1 MILFDKLNYIKYKL
15 GIGKILIAIVLIHI
29 LIILANSII
38 INQTIE
44 SIKNDAILINSGG
57 MIRGGIQRA
66 VKLTL
71 EDKQNQDE
79 IMKIDA
85 IFENFSVNYEKFAS
99 KHIMQDFYEKL
110 RELQG
115 AWSELK
121 YLLSSYEKNKTEDI
135 REQIYNKSENIWR
148 ISLETLF
155 VAENLYKN
163 KINSFGSIFSILL
176 IDFILVIIVILII
189 NKNIRLNLE
198 IVASTDT
205 LTNIG
210 NRNRNRYNESME
222 IYLKLFKN
230 QKKNISYI
238 TFDIDYFK
246 KINDNYGHDFGD
258 EVLRKIAKII
268 LTNIK
273 KDDIFCR
280 IGGEEFVLIT
290 DSLAT
295 KDDLVKFS
303 NKLRTSVEDF
313 DFDLGYKVTISGGA
327 TFVLENDTKD
337 TIFKRADE
345 ALYISKNSGRNIVT
359 IV

>member
-1 MILFDKLNYIKYKL
+1 MRFFDKLSYIKYKL
-15 GIGKILIAIVLIHI
+15 GIGKILITIILIHI
-29 LIILANSII
+29 LIILANLII
-38 INQTIE
+38 VNQTIK

-71 EDKQNQDE
+71 EDKLNQDE

-85 IFENFSVNYEKFAS
+85 IFENFSINYKKFAS

-110 RELQG
+110 RELQR
-115 AWSELK
+115 AWIELK

-155 VAENLYKN
+155 VAENLYEN

-189 NKNIRLNLE
+189 NKHIRLNLE

-210 NRNRNRYNESME
+210 NRNRYNESME

-230 QKKNISYI
+230 QNKNISYI

-273 KDDIFCR
+273 KDDTFCR

-290 DSLAT
+290 DTLAT
-295 KDDLVKFS
+295 KEDLVKFS

-313 DFDLGYKVTISGGA
+313 DFDLGYKVTISLGA
-327 TFVLENDTKD
+327 TFIEKDDTKHSL
-337 TIFKRADE
+337 FKRADE
-345 ALYISKNSGRNIVT
+345 ALYISKNSGRNRVT
-359 IV
+359 IL

>member
-1 MILFDKLNYIKYKL
+1 MRFFDELSYIKYKL

-38 INQTIE
+38 VNQTIK

-57 MIRGGIQRA
+57 MIRGGIQRV

-71 EDKQNQDE
+71 EDKLNQDE

-85 IFENFSVNYEKFAS
+85 IFENFSVNYKKFAS

-110 RELQG
+110 RELQR
-115 AWSELK
+115 AWIELK

-135 REQIYNKSENIWR
+135 REQIYNKSENVWK
-148 ISLETLF
+148 ISVETLT
-155 VAENLYKN
+155 VAENLYEN
-163 KINSFGSIFSILL
+163 KINSFGSIFAILL
-176 IDFILVIIVILII
+176 IDFSLVIIVILII

-210 NRNRNRYNESME
+210 NRNRYNESME

-273 KDDIFCR
+273 KDDMFCR

-313 DFDLGYKVTISGGA
+313 DFDLGYKVTISVGA
-327 TFVLENDTKD
+327 TFFKENDTKD

>member
-1 MILFDKLNYIKYKL
+1 MRFFDELSYIKYKL

-38 INQTIE
+38 VNQTIK
-44 SIKNDAILINSGG
+44 SIKNDTILINSGG
-57 MIRGGIQRA
+57 MIRGGIQRV

-71 EDKQNQDE
+71 EDKLNQDE

-110 RELQG
+110 RELQR
-115 AWSELK
+115 AWIELK
-121 YLLSSYEKNKTEDI
+121 NILASYEKNQTEDI
-135 REQIYNKSENIWR
+135 REQIYNKSENVWK
-148 ISLETLF
+148 ISVETLT
-155 VAENLYKN
+155 VAENLYEN
-163 KINSFGSIFSILL
+163 KINSFGSIFAILL
-176 IDFILVIIVILII
+176 IDFSLVIIVILII

-210 NRNRNRYNESME
+210 NRNRYNEAIE
-222 IYLKLFKN
+222 IYLNLFKKYN
-230 QKKNISYI
+230 KKIAYI
-238 TFDIDYFK
+238 LLDIDFFK
-246 KINDNYGHDFGD
+246 SINDNFGHDKGD
-258 EVLRKIAKII
+258 DVLIKSTKVI

-273 KDDIFCR
+273 KDDLFCR
-280 IGGEEFVLIT
+280 VGGEEFVIV
-290 DSLAT
+290 SENINT
-295 KDDLVKFS
+295 KDELEKFA
-303 NKLRTSVEDF
+303 NKIRTSVENF
-313 DFDLGYKVTISGGA
+313 DFELERKVTISLGA
-327 TFVLENDTKD
+327 TFIEKDDTKHSL
-337 TIFKRADE
+337 FKRADE

>member
-1 MILFDKLNYIKYKL
+1 MILFDKLDYIKYKL

-38 INQTIE
+38 VNQTVE

-71 EDKQNQDE
+71 EDKLNQNE

-85 IFENFSVNYEKFAS
+85 IFENFSVNYKKFGS

-110 RELQG
+110 RELQR
-115 AWSELK
+115 AWIELK

-135 REQIYNKSENIWR
+135 REQIYNKSENVWK
-148 ISLETLF
+148 ISVETLT
-155 VAENLYKN
+155 VAENLYEN
-163 KINSFGSIFSILL
+163 KINSFGSIFAILL
-176 IDFILVIIVILII
+176 IDFSLVIIVILII

-210 NRNRNRYNESME
+210 NRNRYNEAIE
-222 IYLKLFKN
+222 IYLNLFKKYN
-230 QKKNISYI
+230 KKIAYI
-238 TFDIDYFK
+238 LLDIDFFK
-246 KINDNYGHDFGD
+246 SINDNFGHDKGD
-258 EVLRKIAKII
+258 DVLIKSTKVI

-273 KDDIFCR
+273 KDDLFCR
-280 IGGEEFVLIT
+280 VGGEEFVIV
-290 DSLAT
+290 SENINT
-295 KDDLVKFS
+295 KDELEKFA
-303 NKLRTSVEDF
+303 NKIRTSVENF
-313 DFDLGYKVTISGGA
+313 DFEVERKVTISLGA
-327 TFVLENDTKD
+327 TFIEKDDTKHSL
-337 TIFKRADE
+337 FKRADE
-345 ALYISKNSGRNIVT
+345 ALYISKNSGRNRVT
-359 IV
+359 IL

>member
-1 MILFDKLNYIKYKL
+1 MRFFDELSYIKYKL

-38 INQTIE
+38 VNQTIK

-57 MIRGGIQRA
+57 MIRGGIQRV

-71 EDKQNQDE
+71 EDKLNQDE

-110 RELQG
+110 RELQR
-115 AWSELK
+115 AWIELK
-121 YLLSSYEKNKTEDI
+121 NILASYEKNQTEDI
-135 REQIYNKSENIWR
+135 REQIYNKSENVWK
-148 ISLETLF
+148 ISVETLT
-155 VAENLYKN
+155 VAENLYEN
-163 KINSFGSIFSILL
+163 KINSFGSIFAILL
-176 IDFILVIIVILII
+176 IDFSLVIIVILII
-189 NKNIRLNLE
+189 NKNINY
-198 IVASTDT
+198 I
-205 LTNIG
+205 
-210 NRNRNRYNESME
+210 
-222 IYLKLFKN
+222 IYK
-230 QKKNISYI
+230 
-238 TFDIDYFK
+238 IDNFK
-246 KINDNYGHDFGD
+246 KINDNYSHNFGD

-273 KDDIFCR
+273 KDDTFCR

-290 DSLAT
+290 DTLAT
-295 KDDLVKFS
+295 KEDLVKFS

-313 DFDLGYKVTISGGA
+313 DFDLGYKVTISLGA
-327 TFVLENDTKD
+327 TFFKENDTKD

>member
-38 INQTIE
+38 VNQTVE

-71 EDKQNQDE
+71 EDKLNQNE

-85 IFENFSVNYEKFAS
+85 IFENFSVNYKKFGS

-110 RELQG
+110 RELQR
-115 AWSELK
+115 AWIELK

-148 ISLETLF
+148 ISLETLI
-155 VAENLYKN
+155 VAENLYEN

-210 NRNRNRYNESME
+210 NRNRYNEAIE
-222 IYLKLFKN
+222 IYLNLFKKYN
-230 QKKNISYI
+230 KKIAYI
-238 TFDIDYFK
+238 LLDIDFFK
-246 KINDNYGHDFGD
+246 SINDNFGHDKGD
-258 EVLRKIAKII
+258 DVLIKSTKVI

-273 KDDIFCR
+273 KDDLFCR
-280 IGGEEFVLIT
+280 IGGEEFVIV
-290 DSLAT
+290 SENINT
-295 KDDLVKFS
+295 KDELEKFA
-303 NKLRTSVEDF
+303 NKIRTSVESF
-313 DFDLGYKVTISGGA
+313 DFELERKVTISLGA
-327 TFVLENDTKD
+327 TFIQKDDTKHSL
-337 TIFKRADE
+337 FKRADE
-345 ALYISKNSGRNIVT
+345 ALYISKNSGRNRVT
-359 IV
+359 IL

>member
-1 MILFDKLNYIKYKL
+1 MQLNYIKYKL

-38 INQTIE
+38 VNQTVE

-71 EDKQNQDE
+71 EDKLNQNE

-85 IFENFSVNYEKFAS
+85 IFENFSVNYKKFGS

-110 RELQG
+110 RELQR
-115 AWSELK
+115 AWIELK

-135 REQIYNKSENIWR
+135 GEQIYNKSENIWR
-148 ISLETLF
+148 ISVETLI
-155 VAENLYKN
+155 VAENLYEN

-210 NRNRNRYNESME
+210 NRNRYNEAIE
-222 IYLKLFKN
+222 IYLNLFKKYN
-230 QKKNISYI
+230 KKIAYI
-238 TFDIDYFK
+238 LLDIDFFK
-246 KINDNYGHDFGD
+246 SINDNFGHDKGD
-258 EVLRKIAKII
+258 DVLIKSTKVI

-273 KDDIFCR
+273 KDDLFCR
-280 IGGEEFVLIT
+280 IGGEEFVIV
-290 DSLAT
+290 SENINT
-295 KDDLVKFS
+295 KDELEKFA
-303 NKLRTSVEDF
+303 NKIRTSVENF
-313 DFDLGYKVTISGGA
+313 DFELERKVTISLGA
-327 TFVLENDTKD
+327 TFIQKDDTKHSL
-337 TIFKRADE
+337 FKRADE
-345 ALYISKNSGRNIVT
+345 ALYISKNSGRNRVT
-359 IV
+359 IL

>member
-1 MILFDKLNYIKYKL
+1 MILFDKLDYIKYKL

-38 INQTIE
+38 VNQTVE

-57 MIRGGIQRA
+57 MIRGGIQRV

-71 EDKQNQDE
+71 EDKLNQDE

-110 RELQG
+110 RELQR
-115 AWSELK
+115 AWIELK
-121 YLLSSYEKNKTEDI
+121 NILASYEKNQTEDI
-135 REQIYNKSENIWR
+135 REQIYNKSENVWK
-148 ISLETLF
+148 ISVETLT
-155 VAENLYKN
+155 VAENLYEN
-163 KINSFGSIFSILL
+163 KINSFGSIFAILL
-176 IDFILVIIVILII
+176 IDFSLVIIVILII

-210 NRNRNRYNESME
+210 NRNRYNESME

-238 TFDIDYFK
+238 IFDIDYFK

-273 KDDIFCR
+273 KDDTFCR

-290 DSLAT
+290 DTLAT
-295 KDDLVKFS
+295 KEDLVKFS

-313 DFDLGYKVTISGGA
+313 DFDLGYKVTISLGA
-327 TFVLENDTKD
+327 TFFKENDTKD

>member
-38 INQTIE
+38 VNQTVE

-110 RELQG
+110 RELQR
-115 AWSELK
+115 AWIELK

-148 ISLETLF
+148 ISVETLI
-155 VAENLYKN
+155 VAENLYEN

-210 NRNRNRYNESME
+210 NRNRYNEAIE
-222 IYLKLFKN
+222 IYLNLFKKYN
-230 QKKNISYI
+230 KNIAYI
-238 TFDIDYFK
+238 ILDIDFFK
-246 KINDNYGHDFGD
+246 SINDNFGHDKGD
-258 EVLRKIAKII
+258 DVLIKSTKVI

-273 KDDIFCR
+273 KDDLFCR
-280 IGGEEFVLIT
+280 IGGEEFVIV
-290 DSLAT
+290 SENINT
-295 KDDLVKFS
+295 KDELEKFA
-303 NKLRTSVEDF
+303 NKIRTSVESF
-313 DFDLGYKVTISGGA
+313 DFELERKVTISLGA
-327 TFVLENDTKD
+327 TFIQKDDTKHSL
-337 TIFKRADE
+337 FKRADE
-345 ALYISKNSGRNIVT
+345 ALYISKNSGRNRVT
-359 IV
+359 IL

>member
-15 GIGKILIAIVLIHI
+15 GIGKILIAIVSIHI

-38 INQTIE
+38 VNQTIK

-71 EDKQNQDE
+71 EDKLNQDE

-85 IFENFSVNYEKFAS
+85 IFENFSINYKKFAS

-110 RELQG
+110 RELQR
-115 AWSELK
+115 AWIELK

-135 REQIYNKSENIWR
+135 GEQIYNKSENVWK
-148 ISLETLF
+148 ISVETLT
-155 VAENLYKN
+155 VAENLYEN
-163 KINSFGSIFSILL
+163 KINSFGSIFAILL
-176 IDFILVIIVILII
+176 IDFSLVIIVILII

-210 NRNRNRYNESME
+210 NRNRYNEAIE
-222 IYLKLFKN
+222 IYLNLFKKYN
-230 QKKNISYI
+230 KKIAYI
-238 TFDIDYFK
+238 LLDIDFFK
-246 KINDNYGHDFGD
+246 SINDNFGHDKGD
-258 EVLRKIAKII
+258 DVLIKSTKVI

-273 KDDIFCR
+273 KDDLFCR
-280 IGGEEFVLIT
+280 VGGEEFVIV
-290 DSLAT
+290 SENINT
-295 KDDLVKFS
+295 KDELEKFA
-303 NKLRTSVEDF
+303 NKIRTSVENF
-313 DFDLGYKVTISGGA
+313 DFELERKVTISLGA
-327 TFVLENDTKD
+327 TFIQKDDTKHSL
-337 TIFKRADE
+337 FKRADE
-345 ALYISKNSGRNIVT
+345 ALYISKNSGRNRVT
-359 IV
+359 IL